1 MKKVFII
8 FVVLLFSTSLF
19 GEWHKYN
26 EDGNGNDYYY
36 EKDSIRKSDQ
46 YAYAW
51 DMIDLIESDSEK
63 MSYTAYKKYN
73 CNNLS
78 FKLLKFSVHS
88 LPMGKGKETE
98 IPLEEE
104 REWEYPTSNS
114 VNELL
119 VTNICSF

>member
-1 MKKVFII
+1 MKKLPILF
-8 FVVLLFSTSLF
+8 VLLFSTSLF

-26 EDGNGNDYYY
+26 KDNDGNNYYY

-51 DMIDLIESDSEK
+51 DMIDLIEPDNEK
-63 MSYTAYKKYN
+63 MSFTAYKKYN
-73 CNNLS
+73 CNDLS

-98 IPLEEE
+98 IPFEE
-104 REWEYPTSNS
+104 RDWEHPTSNS
-114 VNELL
+114 VNEIL
-119 VTNICSF
+119 VTNICYF